1 MSPSLLPT
9 PLTPIVGRE
18 RELQELGRLMASSR
32 LITLTGAGGSG
43 KTRLAIEAV
52 ARFAAGDSPAWV
64 DLAPLA
70 DGGLLTDHVS
80 RALEVHGEG
89 VSGATQ
95 ALAHSLKTRSLLL
108 VLDNCEH
115 LVDSCARL
123 VEVLL
128 KFCAPLKILATSR
141 EPLGLPGE
149 KIWQVPPL
157 SLPAADPRLS
167 LEELG
172 ATDAVRLFVERAREA
187 SPAFRLT
194 EKNAAAVAAIC
205 RRLDGLPLALELA
218 AARTRVLS
226 PEQIAER
233 LDDTFRL
240 LTTGGRTSLPRQKTL
255 RGAFDWS
262 HDLLSEEQ
270 RILLRRLSVF
280 VGGFSLD
287 AVERLSEDAPD
298 LADGALDAL
307 AALVDRSLVQLE
319 PESEPARY
327 RLLEIVR
334 QYSRERLKSAG
345 EEDEFLRRHAAYYL
359 ELAEGWAPLLFAGTG
374 DQRLMAEVD
383 REHDNLRAVADWA
396 MASPGEVETAL
407 RIGYALHWYWY
418 FRGHLLEGW
427 RRLESAVAQ
436 AKKSPPGDPAVLA
449 RVLVCLGLF
458 SVVRGEPQHER
469 ERVAEA
475 VALLRENGDSAEL
488 AYALAIQS
496 AVESF
501 ADPQLS
507 FRAAEEGLGLLEGR
521 PDDLLKAFACH
532 WHGVAAL
539 GRGDLAQARA
549 SCVRT
554 VVIGHALGHA
564 AAIAH
569 ATYFL
574 ALIDFNLADATGARR
589 WLAECLRLHQQM
601 DTRWGISQGLRLAG
615 QIAVLAGEPERGL
628 KVIGGAERMREE
640 LGNHLPPP
648 EQAALDRS
656 LAGLRTQLGREKVMA
671 LMIEGARLELE
682 QLVALALAAPGGPA
696 TAQEPS
702 PPPPPAALAPPPPA
716 EAPPSPVPVKN
727 PEPPPLLSPELLPA
741 ETLAATAAEATAE
754 PATAF
759 QPGALRVAAL
769 GSLQVEIAGAQ
780 ALEALGSAR
789 TRELLVFLLLQPN
802 GASKEE
808 VGVALWP
815 EASASQI
822 RNSFHVTLHRLRG
835 VLGHPEAI
843 QVVGGRYG
851 VDPAFVGFF
860 DVPLFESGAKAALA
874 AAKKGKGVAAELMA
888 AVELYRGELLQ
899 GEPAGEWHLERRD
912 RLQLLYLE
920 LLNAAGQQ
928 LCDAGRFA
936 EASAIYRRFIVADD
950 LAEDAYRRLMVSLEA
965 SGQAPEGLRVYRKLS
980 QVLQKE
986 LDVEPEPA
994 SREIFERLQR
1004 SSRSR

>member
-115 LVDSCARL
+115 LVDACARL

-157 SLPAADPRLS
+157 SLPVADGRVT
-167 LEELG
+167 LEELE
-172 ATDAVRLFVERAREA
+172 ASDALRLFVERAREA
-187 SPAFRLT
+187 SPVFRLT

-287 AVERLSEDAPD
+287 AVEKLAEDASD
-298 LADGALDAL
+298 LGDGALDAL

-334 QYSRERLKSAG
+334 QYSRERLKAAG

-396 MASPGEVETAL
+396 MAKPGEVEVAL

-427 RRLESAVAQ
+427 RRLESAVAL
-436 AKKSPPGDPAVLA
+436 AKKNPPGDPAVLA
-449 RVLVCLGLF
+449 RVLVCLGFF

-475 VALLRENGDSAEL
+475 VALLRTHGDAAEL

-549 SCVRT
+549 SSVRT

-574 ALIDFNLADATGARR
+574 ALIDFNLGDAGGARR

-615 QIAVLAGEPERGL
+615 QIAAQAGDAERGL
-628 KVIGGAERMREE
+628 RVLGGAERMREE

-648 EQAALDRS
+648 EQTALDRV
-656 LAGLRTQLGREKVMA
+656 LAGLRSQLGKEKVMA
-671 LMIEGARLELE
+671 LMIEGARLELGE
-682 QLVALALAAPGGPA
+682 LLALALAAPGEPA
-696 TAQEPS
+696 AKV
-702 PPPPPAALAPPPPA
+702 PPPPAAPVPPSPA
-716 EAPPSPVPVKN
+716 EAPPVRS

-741 ETLAATAAEATAE
+741 ETLASSAAEAPAE
-754 PATAF
+754 PAQDF

-769 GSLQVEIAGAQ
+769 GSLQVEVAGTQ

-843 QVVGGRYG
+843 QVVNGRYA

-874 AAKKGKGVAAELMA
+874 AAKKGQGVAAELMA

-936 EASAIYRRFIVADD
+936 EASEIYRRFIIADD

-965 SGQAPEGLRVYRKLS
+965 SGQAPEGLRVYKKLS